1 MNSKQQK
8 LQKMKR
14 TFKNIL
20 PIVLLLATVQLFAQ
34 VEKEGKE
41 KKERQRYEFFKE
53 RNISKTY
60 PASGNTLNIDNQF
73 GTVKIITWDKNE
85 IKVDIHI
92 ETSSTNKELADK
104 TFEKIDVT
112 DKQEGKEIYFKT
124 TMNKNKEEDKVKCD
138 NCSNTM
144 SIDYTIQMPAS
155 NALKIN
161 NSFGSIEIPDYAGP
175 VWLTNKYGHL
185 TAGKLS
191 KPEKIWVEFGKADLK
206 SIGNIDLTFKY
217 TSVNIGS
224 LTGNSKLRF
233 EFCGYSKV
241 NLDNGLTSLTVN
253 DSYSSL
259 HLVPAANLAATYT
272 ISTSYGSFVD
282 KSNAGIIRT
291 DSPEKYGP
299 DLNKH
304 YEGKSGTGAVKI
316 DIKSSFGNIM
326 IGEGTKEDMKPK
338 KKVRS

>member
-1 MNSKQQK
+1 
-8 LQKMKR
+8 MKR
-14 TFKNIL
+14 IFKNIL
-20 PIVLLLATVQLFAQ
+20 PIVLLISTVQLFAQ
-34 VEKEGKE
+34 NEDKE
-41 KKERQRYEFFKE
+41 KNERKRYEFFRE

-60 PASGNTLNIDNQF
+60 PAAGNTLNIDNQF
-73 GTVKIITWDKNE
+73 GKVKIITWDKNE

-92 ETSSTNKELADK
+92 ETSSTHKELADK
-104 TFEKIDVT
+104 SFEKIDVT
-112 DKQEGKEIYFKT
+112 DKQEGKEIFFKT
-124 TMNKNKEEDKVKCD
+124 LLNKNGKDNNVSCN

-155 NALKIN
+155 NPLKIEN
-161 NSFGSIEIPDYAGP
+161 NFGAIEIPDYSGP

-191 KPEKIWVEFGKADLK
+191 KPEKVWVEFGKADLK

-217 TSVNIGS
+217 TSVNIAN
-224 LTGNSKLRF
+224 LTGNCKLKL

-241 NLDNGLTSLTVN
+241 NLDNGLTSLNIN

-259 HLVPAANLAATYT
+259 HLVPAANLSATYN

-282 KSNAGIIRT
+282 KTNVGISRT
-291 DSPEKYGP
+291 DTPDKYGA
-299 DLNKH
+299 DLNKR
-304 YEGKSGTGAVKI
+304 YEGKSGSGATKV

-338 KKVRS
+338 KKSRS